1 MVSMRRVSGRCGVS
15 GRLLGLVG
23 GAEAAVM
30 SAGCEPPRPAV
41 TEVNVAETR
50 HAAEA
55 QPQVVAEEPE
65 EAPVAPRVKRQKAT
79 TSTPVVEAET
89 GPAPAQSAVDRAKE
103 EFKLGTAAYLNADYA
118 NAKLHFEAAY
128 AIVPENALLFN
139 IASTE
144 LKLGQ
149 TSASC
154 SHFRQYVARGD
165 PSDPRIQQVSQ
176 QVAQRCP

>member
-1 MVSMRRVSGRCGVS
+1 MVSMRRASRGYGVS
-15 GRLLGLVG
+15 ERLFGLVG
-23 GAEAAVM
+23 GVAAAVI
-30 SAGCEPPRPAV
+30 AGGCEAPRPGV
-41 TEVNVAETR
+41 TEVNVAEMR
-50 HAAEA
+50 APAQAEVAAL
-55 QPQVVAEEPE
+55 EPE
-65 EAPVAPRVKRQKAT
+65 EKPVAPRSKRVKAAERP
-79 TSTPVVEAET
+79 PVVEA
-89 GPAPAQSAVDRAKE
+89 GPTPSQSAVDRAKE
-103 EFKLGTAAYLNADYA
+103 EFKLGTAAYGNADYV

-154 SHFRQYVARGD
+154 SHFRQYIARGD

>member
-1 MVSMRRVSGRCGVS
+1 MVSMRRASRGYGVS
-15 GRLLGLVG
+15 ERLFGLVG
-23 GAEAAVM
+23 GVAAAVI
-30 SAGCEPPRPAV
+30 AGGCEAPRPGV
-41 TEVNVAETR
+41 TEVNVAEMR
-50 HAAEA
+50 APAQAEA
-55 QPQVVAEEPE
+55 QAEVAALEPE
-65 EAPVAPRVKRQKAT
+65 EKPVAPRSKRVKAAERP
-79 TSTPVVEAET
+79 PVVEA
-89 GPAPAQSAVDRAKE
+89 GPAPSQSAVDRAKE
-103 EFKLGTAAYLNADYA
+103 EFKLGTAAYGNADYV

-154 SHFRQYVARGD
+154 SHFRQYIAHGD